1 MRRTS
6 RVLRKRSKSLMQR
19 ESSRR
24 EVSEVVGE
32 GRAQYEAKR
41 DETINNQQST
51 INTQQSPHPTLHTP
65 NPPMSTANELSPQPH
80 NSINPQTHKPTTPQH
95 HNTTTPT
102 TQ

>member
-51 INTQQSPHPTLHTP
+51 INNQQSTP
-65 NPPMSTANELSPQPH
+65 NNRHTQHSTR
-80 NSINPQTHKPTTPQH
+80 QTHL
-95 HNTTTPT
+95 
-102 TQ
+102 